1 MNQLFE
7 WLARYNRREQS
18 LLLSG
23 ALVVF
28 VYILWKGLLVPLQ
41 DWRQEQM
48 QANQRASQTLEQVRL
63 LSARLEQAKARS
75 EAQPSSRGTNI
86 SSLVDSSLRDKGLDM
101 SGFQPGTGGQV
112 RVRLDEVPFAP
123 FMQWLYDVEYQHGL
137 SVVDFSMSGTQ
148 AAGRVTA
155 NIRLQQN

>member
-28 VYILWKGLLVPLQ
+28 LYILWKGLLVPLQ
-41 DWRQEQM
+41 DWRQEQV
-48 QANQRASQTLEQVRL
+48 QANQRASQTLERVKL
-63 LSARLEQAKARS
+63 LSARLQQTKARS
-75 EAQPSSRGTNI
+75 DDQPGARDTNI
-86 SSLVDSSLRDKGLDM
+86 SSLVDSSLRDNGLDM
-101 SGFQPGTGGQV
+101 TGFQPGTGGQV
-112 RVRLDEVPFAP
+112 RVRLDEVPFDQ

-137 SVVDFSMSGTQ
+137 SIVDFSMSGTQ
-148 AAGRVTA
+148 VAGRVTV

>member
-28 VYILWKGLLVPLQ
+28 LYILWKGLLVPLQ

-48 QANQRASQTLEQVRL
+48 QANQRASQTLERVRL
-63 LSARLEQAKARS
+63 LSARLERAKARA
-75 EAQPSSRGTNI
+75 EDQPGARNTNI
-86 SSLVDSSLRDKGLDM
+86 SSLVDSSLRDNGLDM
-101 SGFQPGTGGQV
+101 TGFQPGTGGQV
-112 RVRLDEVPFAP
+112 RVRLDEVPYDQ

-148 AAGRVTA
+148 AAGRVTV

>member
-28 VYILWKGLLVPLQ
+28 LYILWKGLLVPLQ
-41 DWRQEQM
+41 DWRHEQM
-48 QANQRASQTLEQVRL
+48 QANQRASQTLERVKL
-63 LSARLEQAKARS
+63 LSARLERAQARAEDQPGARN
-75 EAQPSSRGTNI
+75 TNI
-86 SSLVDSSLRDKGLDM
+86 SSLVDSSLRDNGLDM
-101 SGFQPGTGGQV
+101 TGFQPGTGGQV
-112 RVRLDEVPFAP
+112 RVRLDEVPYDQ

-148 AAGRVTA
+148 AAGRVTV

>member
-18 LLLSG
+18 LLLAG

-28 VYILWKGLLVPLQ
+28 LYILWKGLLVPLQ
-41 DWRQEQM
+41 DWRQEQV
-48 QANQRASQTLEQVRL
+48 QANQRASQTLQRVQL
-63 LSARLEQAKARS
+63 LSARLEQAKTRS
-75 EAQPSSRGTNI
+75 EDQPGTRNTNI
-86 SSLVDSSLRDKGLDM
+86 SSLVDSSLSDNGLDM
-101 SGFQPGTGGQV
+101 TGFQPGTGGQV
-112 RVRLDEVPFAP
+112 RVRLDEVPYDQ

-148 AAGRVTA
+148 AAGRVTV